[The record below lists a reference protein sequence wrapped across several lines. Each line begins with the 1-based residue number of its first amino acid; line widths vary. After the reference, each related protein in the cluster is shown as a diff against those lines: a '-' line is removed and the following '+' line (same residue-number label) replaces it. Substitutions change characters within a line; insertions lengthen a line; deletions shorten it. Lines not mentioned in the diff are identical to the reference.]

1 MLNLN
6 NCDGNSN
13 LDSKKLEFYF
23 LFIRLCTCAQSL
35 QSRLTLRAH
44 GPQAPLS
51 VGFSRQEH
59 WNVLPYLPPGDLP
72 DPGIRPPA
80 LQADSLLAEP
90 SGSPVYIQVR
100 GVQTQS
106 REGVHSRRP
115 LPRIPQAPSQNP
127 TGPFP
132 ESRRPLPPR
141 IPE

>member
-59 WNVLPYLPPGDLP
+59 WNGLPCPSPRALL
-72 DPGIRPPA
+72 DPGIEPMSLRSPE
-80 LQADSLLAEP
+80 LADGSFTTSTPGNPNIHTLCQEKNAFQSVNPFWDLEFIVRAE
-90 SGSPVYIQVR
+90 
-100 GVQTQS
+100 T
-106 REGVHSRRP
+106 
-115 LPRIPQAPSQNP
+115 
-127 TGPFP
+127 
-132 ESRRPLPPR
+132 
-141 IPE
+141 